1 MMQRHGSKIH
11 STDSKKQGSEILSND
26 INLAER
32 NSREKSNPPSDVI
45 QWLVETGH
53 GVLSTISS
61 KEGIENYPIS
71 SVVPFAITPE
81 GKPYI
86 LIAGIAAHTKNLS
99 ENSKSTLF
107 VSHPNP
113 EGDPQSFWRAS
124 IIGNFKQVKTTPSSS
139 DEDAAL
145 GNSIL
150 VTDEE
155 EEMMLTR
162 YRAQVPNADAYL
174 KTHNFSFW
182 LMDEIIK
189 IRYIAGFG
197 RICWIEG
204 DEYLSKDIHPTF
216 ESSKLESI
224 EHMNEDHVDAMID
237 IYDGYHGKRST
248 SVTMTDID
256 SRGVFL
262 QCQDS
267 NHSFY
272 VPFKKTISEEELRVA
287 IIGLVKQA
295 RIQIKAR

>member
-1 MMQRHGSKIH
+1 M
-11 STDSKKQGSEILSND
+11 SND
-26 INLAER
+26 NELAER

-61 KEGIENYPIS
+61 NEGTEDYPIS

-86 LIAGIAAHTKNLS
+86 LIAGIAAHTKNLRQ
-99 ENSKSTLF
+99 NNKSTLF
-107 VSHPNP
+107 ISHPNP

-124 IIGNFKQVKTTPSSS
+124 IIGNFKEVKTIASSS
-139 DEDAAL
+139 DKAEVAS
-145 GNSIL
+145 GKTMI
-150 VTDEE
+150 VTEEE
-155 EEMMLTR
+155 EEMMLIR

-182 LMDEIIK
+182 LMDDIIK

-204 DEYLSKDIHPTF
+204 DEYLSNEIHPTF
-216 ESSKLESI
+216 QSSKLESI
-224 EHMNEDHVDAMID
+224 EHMNDDHVDAMID
-237 IYDGYHGKRST
+237 IYDGYHGKT
-248 SVTMTDID
+248 SSSVIMTDLD

-267 NHSFY
+267 IHSFY
-272 VPFKKTISEEELRVA
+272 VPFGKTIAEDELRVA
-287 IIGLVKQA
+287 IIKLVKQA
-295 RIQIKAR
+295 RAQIKAR

>member
-1 MMQRHGSKIH
+1 M
-11 STDSKKQGSEILSND
+11 SND
-26 INLAER
+26 SELAER
-32 NSREKSNPPSDVI
+32 NSREKSDPPSDVV

-61 KEGIENYPIS
+61 NEGTEDYPIS

-86 LIAGIAAHTKNLS
+86 LIAGIAAHTKNLRQ
-99 ENSKSTLF
+99 NNKSTLF
-107 VSHPNP
+107 ISHPNP

-124 IIGNFKQVKTTPSSS
+124 IIGNFKEVKTIASSS
-139 DEDAAL
+139 DKAEVAS
-145 GNSIL
+145 GKTMI
-150 VTDEE
+150 VTEEE
-155 EEMMLTR
+155 EEMMLIR

-182 LMDEIIK
+182 LMDDIIK

-204 DEYLSKDIHPTF
+204 DEYLSNEIHPTF
-216 ESSKLESI
+216 QSSKLESI
-224 EHMNEDHVDAMID
+224 EHMNDDHVDAMID
-237 IYDGYHGKRST
+237 IYDGYHGKT
-248 SVTMTDID
+248 SSSVIMTDLD

-267 NHSFY
+267 IHSFY
-272 VPFKKTISEEELRVA
+272 VPFGKTIAEDELRVA

>member
-1 MMQRHGSKIH
+1 M
-11 STDSKKQGSEILSND
+11 SND
-26 INLAER
+26 SELAER
-32 NSREKSNPPSDVI
+32 NSREKSDPPSDVV

-61 KEGIENYPIS
+61 SEGTEDYPIS

-86 LIAGIAAHTKNLS
+86 LIAGIAAHTKNLRQ
-99 ENSKSTLF
+99 NNKSTLF
-107 VSHPNP
+107 ISHPNP

-124 IIGNFKQVKTTPSSS
+124 IIGNFKEVKTIASSS
-139 DEDAAL
+139 DKAEVAL
-145 GNSIL
+145 GKTMI
-150 VTDEE
+150 VTEEE
-155 EEMMLTR
+155 EEMMLIR

-182 LMDEIIK
+182 LMDDIIK

-204 DEYLSKDIHPTF
+204 DEYLSNEIHPTF
-216 ESSKLESI
+216 QSSKLESI
-224 EHMNEDHVDAMID
+224 EHMNDDHVDAMID
-237 IYDGYHGKRST
+237 IYDGYHGKT
-248 SVTMTDID
+248 SSSVIMTDLD

-267 NHSFY
+267 IHSFY
-272 VPFKKTISEEELRVA
+272 VPFGKTIAEDELRVA
-287 IIGLVKQA
+287 IIKLVKQA
-295 RIQIKAR
+295 RAQIKAR

>member
-1 MMQRHGSKIH
+1 MVFSTKNGS
-11 STDSKKQGSEILSND
+11 DFLADD
-26 INLAER
+26 IDMAER

-61 KEGIENYPIS
+61 NKGTEDYPIS

-86 LIAGIAAHTKNLS
+86 LIAGIAAHTKNLRQ
-99 ENSKSTLF
+99 NNKSTLF
-107 VSHPNP
+107 ISHPNP

-124 IIGNFKQVKTTPSSS
+124 IIGNFKEVKTIASSS
-139 DEDAAL
+139 DKAEVAS
-145 GNSIL
+145 GKTII
-150 VTDEE
+150 VTEEE
-155 EEMMLTR
+155 EEMMLIR

-182 LMDEIIK
+182 LMDHIIK

-204 DEYLSKDIHPTF
+204 DEYLSNEIHPTF
-216 ESSKLESI
+216 QSSKLESI
-224 EHMNEDHVDAMID
+224 EHMNDDHVDAMID
-237 IYDGYHGKRST
+237 IYDGYHGKT
-248 SVTMTDID
+248 SSSVIMTDLD

-267 NHSFY
+267 IHSFY
-272 VPFKKTISEEELRVA
+272 VPFGKTIAEDELRVA
-287 IIGLVKQA
+287 IIKLVKQA
-295 RIQIKAR
+295 REQIKAR

>member
-1 MMQRHGSKIH
+1 M
-11 STDSKKQGSEILSND
+11 SND
-26 INLAER
+26 SELAER
-32 NSREKSNPPSDVI
+32 NSREKSDPPSDVV

-61 KEGIENYPIS
+61 NEGTEDYPIS

-86 LIAGIAAHTKNLS
+86 LIAGIAAHTKNLRQ
-99 ENSKSTLF
+99 NNKSTLF
-107 VSHPNP
+107 ISHPNP

-124 IIGNFKQVKTTPSSS
+124 IIGNFKEVKTIASSS
-139 DEDAAL
+139 DKAEVAS
-145 GNSIL
+145 GKTMI
-150 VTDEE
+150 VTEEE
-155 EEMMLTR
+155 EEMMLIR

-182 LMDEIIK
+182 LMDDIIK

-204 DEYLSKDIHPTF
+204 DEYLSNEIHPTF
-216 ESSKLESI
+216 QSSKLESI
-224 EHMNEDHVDAMID
+224 EHMNDDHVDAMID
-237 IYDGYHGKRST
+237 IYDGYHGKT
-248 SVTMTDID
+248 SSSVIMTDLD

-267 NHSFY
+267 IHSFY
-272 VPFKKTISEEELRVA
+272 VPFGKTIAEDELRVA
-287 IIGLVKQA
+287 IIKLVKQA
-295 RIQIKAR
+295 RAQIKAR

>member
-1 MMQRHGSKIH
+1 M
-11 STDSKKQGSEILSND
+11 SND
-26 INLAER
+26 NELAER
-32 NSREKSNPPSDVI
+32 NSREKSNPPLDVI

-61 KEGIENYPIS
+61 NKGTEDYPIA

-86 LIAGIAAHTKNLS
+86 LIAGIAAHTKNLRQ
-99 ENSKSTLF
+99 NNKSTLF
-107 VSHPNP
+107 ISHPNP

-124 IIGNFKQVKTTPSSS
+124 IIGNFKEVKTTATLDGEGTDS
-139 DEDAAL
+139 ETTV
-145 GNSIL
+145 I
-150 VTDEE
+150 VTDLEQD
-155 EEMMLTR
+155 MMLTR

-182 LMDEIIK
+182 LMDDIVK

-224 EHMNEDHVDAMID
+224 EHMNEDHVDAMVD
-237 IYDGYHGKRST
+237 IYDGYHGKTSS
-248 SVTMTDID
+248 SVTMTDLD

-267 NHSFY
+267 IHSFY
-272 VPFKKTISEEELRVA
+272 VPFGKTIAEDELRIA

-295 RIQIKAR
+295 RVQIKAR

>member
-1 MMQRHGSKIH
+1 M
-11 STDSKKQGSEILSND
+11 SND
-26 INLAER
+26 NELAER

-61 KEGIENYPIS
+61 NKGTEDYPIA

-86 LIAGIAAHTKNLS
+86 LIAGIAAHTKNLRQ
-99 ENSKSTLF
+99 NNKSTLF
-107 VSHPNP
+107 ISHPNP

-124 IIGNFKQVKTTPSSS
+124 IIGNFKEVKTTATLDGEGTDS
-139 DEDAAL
+139 ETTV
-145 GNSIL
+145 I
-150 VTDEE
+150 VTDLQQD
-155 EEMMLTR
+155 MMLTR

-182 LMDEIIK
+182 LMDDIVK

-224 EHMNEDHVDAMID
+224 EHMNEDHVDAMVD
-237 IYDGYHGKRST
+237 IYDGYHGKTSS
-248 SVTMTDID
+248 SVTMTDLD

-267 NHSFY
+267 IHSFY
-272 VPFKKTISEEELRVA
+272 VPFGKTIAEDELRIA

-295 RIQIKAR
+295 RVQIKAR

>member
-1 MMQRHGSKIH
+1 M
-11 STDSKKQGSEILSND
+11 SND
-26 INLAER
+26 NELAER

-61 KEGIENYPIS
+61 NKGTEDYPIA

-86 LIAGIAAHTKNLS
+86 LIAGIAAHTKNLRQ
-99 ENSKSTLF
+99 NNKSTLF
-107 VSHPNP
+107 ISHPNP

-124 IIGNFKQVKTTPSSS
+124 IIGNFKEVKTTATLDGEGTDS
-139 DEDAAL
+139 ETTV
-145 GNSIL
+145 I
-150 VTDEE
+150 VTDLEQD
-155 EEMMLTR
+155 MMLTR

-182 LMDEIIK
+182 LMDDIVK

-224 EHMNEDHVDAMID
+224 EHMNEDHVDAMVD
-237 IYDGYHGKRST
+237 IYDGYHGKTSS
-248 SVTMTDID
+248 SVTMTDLD

-267 NHSFY
+267 THSFY
-272 VPFKKTISEEELRVA
+272 VPFGKTIAEDELRIA

-295 RIQIKAR
+295 IVQIKAR

>member
-1 MMQRHGSKIH
+1 M
-11 STDSKKQGSEILSND
+11 SND

-32 NSREKSNPPSDVI
+32 NSREKSDPPSDVI

-61 KEGIENYPIS
+61 NKETEDYPIS

-124 IIGNFKQVKTTPSSS
+124 IIGNFKEVKTTQASS
-139 DEDAAL
+139 EKNAAL
-145 GNSIL
+145 GNTIL
-150 VTDEE
+150 VTNEE

-216 ESSKLESI
+216 QSSKLESI

-237 IYDGYHGKRST
+237 IYDGYHNKSST
-248 SVTMTDID
+248 SVTMTDLD

-267 NHSFY
+267 THSFY
-272 VPFKKTISEEELRVA
+272 VPFGKTIAEDELRVA
-287 IIGLVKQA
+287 IIGLVKHA
-295 RIQIKAR
+295 RVQIKAR

>member
-1 MMQRHGSKIH
+1 M
-11 STDSKKQGSEILSND
+11 SND
-26 INLAER
+26 NELAER

-61 KEGIENYPIS
+61 NEGIEDYPIS

-86 LIAGIAAHTKNLS
+86 LIAGIAAHTKNLKQ
-99 ENSKSTLF
+99 NNKSTLF
-107 VSHPNP
+107 ISHPNP

-124 IIGNFKQVKTTPSSS
+124 IIGNFKEVKTSASSS
-139 DEDAAL
+139 NNEEVAL
-145 GNSIL
+145 GKTII
-150 VTDEE
+150 VTEEE
-155 EEMMLTR
+155 EEMMLIR

-182 LMDEIIK
+182 LMDDIIK

-204 DEYLSKDIHPTF
+204 DEYLSNEIHPTF

-237 IYDGYHGKRST
+237 IYDGYHGKT
-248 SVTMTDID
+248 SSNVIMTDLD

-267 NHSFY
+267 KDCFY
-272 VPFKKTISEEELRVA
+272 VPFGKTIAEDELRLA

-295 RIQIKAR
+295 RLQTKAR

>member
-1 MMQRHGSKIH
+1 M
-11 STDSKKQGSEILSND
+11 SND
-26 INLAER
+26 VDLAER
-32 NSREKSNPPSDVI
+32 NSRDKSNPPSDVI

-61 KEGIENYPIS
+61 NKGTEDYPIS

-86 LIAGIAAHTKNLS
+86 LIAGIAAHTKNLM
-99 ENSKSTLF
+99 ENNKSTLF
-107 VSHPNP
+107 ISHPNP

-124 IIGNFKQVKTTPSSS
+124 IIGNFKEVRTATAPAEEGTDSGNTVIVTASE
-139 DEDAAL
+139 ED
-145 GNSIL
+145 
-150 VTDEE
+150 V
-155 EEMMLTR
+155 MLTR

-182 LMDEIIK
+182 LMDDIIK

-204 DEYLSKDIHPTF
+204 DEYLSNEIHPTF
-216 ESSKLESI
+216 QSSKLESI
-224 EHMNEDHVDAMID
+224 EHMNEDHVDAMVD
-237 IYDGYHGKRST
+237 IYDGYHGKT
-248 SVTMTDID
+248 SSSVIMTDLD

-267 NHSFY
+267 SHCFY
-272 VPFKKTISEEELRVA
+272 VPFGKTIAEDELRIA

-295 RIQIKAR
+295 RAQIKAR

>member
-1 MMQRHGSKIH
+1 M
-11 STDSKKQGSEILSND
+11 SND
-26 INLAER
+26 SELAER
-32 NSREKSNPPSDVI
+32 NSREKSDPPSDVV

-61 KEGIENYPIS
+61 SEGTEDYPIS

-86 LIAGIAAHTKNLS
+86 LIAGIAAHTKNLRQ
-99 ENSKSTLF
+99 NNKSTLF
-107 VSHPNP
+107 ISHPNP

-124 IIGNFKQVKTTPSSS
+124 IIGNFKEVKTIASSS
-139 DEDAAL
+139 DKAEVAL
-145 GNSIL
+145 GKTMI
-150 VTDEE
+150 VTEEE
-155 EEMMLTR
+155 EEMMLIR

-182 LMDEIIK
+182 LMDDIIK

-204 DEYLSKDIHPTF
+204 DEYLSNEIHPTF

-237 IYDGYHGKRST
+237 IYDGYHGKTSS
-248 SVTMTDID
+248 SVTMTDLD
-256 SRGVFL
+256 SRGIFL

-267 NHSFY
+267 THSFY
-272 VPFKKTISEEELRVA
+272 VPFGKTIAEDELRVA
-287 IIGLVKQA
+287 IIKLVKQA
-295 RIQIKAR
+295 REQIKAR

>member
-1 MMQRHGSKIH
+1 M
-11 STDSKKQGSEILSND
+11 SND
-26 INLAER
+26 NELAER

-61 KEGIENYPIS
+61 NKGTEDYPIA

-86 LIAGIAAHTKNLS
+86 LIAGIAAHTKNLRQ
-99 ENSKSTLF
+99 NNKSTLF
-107 VSHPNP
+107 ISHPNP

-124 IIGNFKQVKTTPSSS
+124 IIGNFKEVKTTATLDGEGTDS
-139 DEDAAL
+139 ETTV
-145 GNSIL
+145 I
-150 VTDEE
+150 VTDLEQD
-155 EEMMLTR
+155 MMLTR

-182 LMDEIIK
+182 LMHDIVK

-224 EHMNEDHVDAMID
+224 EHMNEDHVDAMVD
-237 IYDGYHGKRST
+237 IYDGYHGKTSS
-248 SVTMTDID
+248 SVTMTDLD

-267 NHSFY
+267 IHSFY
-272 VPFKKTISEEELRVA
+272 VPFGKTIAEDELRIA

-295 RIQIKAR
+295 RVQIKAR

>member
-1 MMQRHGSKIH
+1 M
-11 STDSKKQGSEILSND
+11 SND
-26 INLAER
+26 SELAER
-32 NSREKSNPPSDVI
+32 NSREKSDPPSDVV

-61 KEGIENYPIS
+61 NEGTEDYPIS

-86 LIAGIAAHTKNLS
+86 LIAGIAAHTKNLRQ
-99 ENSKSTLF
+99 NNKSTLF
-107 VSHPNP
+107 ISHPNP

-124 IIGNFKQVKTTPSSS
+124 IIGNFKEVKTIASSS
-139 DEDAAL
+139 DKAEVAS
-145 GNSIL
+145 GKTMI
-150 VTDEE
+150 VTEEE
-155 EEMMLTR
+155 EEMMLIR

-204 DEYLSKDIHPTF
+204 DEYLSNEIHPTF
-216 ESSKLESI
+216 QSSKLESI
-224 EHMNEDHVDAMID
+224 EHMNDDHVDAMID
-237 IYDGYHGKRST
+237 IYDGYHGKT
-248 SVTMTDID
+248 SSSVIMTDLD
-256 SRGVFL
+256 SRGIFL

-267 NHSFY
+267 THSFY
-272 VPFKKTISEEELRVA
+272 VPFGKTIAEDELRVA
-287 IIGLVKQA
+287 IIRLVKQA

>member
-1 MMQRHGSKIH
+1 
-11 STDSKKQGSEILSND
+11 LSND
-26 INLAER
+26 VDLAER
-32 NSREKSNPPSDVI
+32 NSRDKSNPPADVI

-61 KEGIENYPIS
+61 NKGTEDYPIS

-86 LIAGIAAHTKNLS
+86 LIAGIAAHTKNLM
-99 ENSKSTLF
+99 ENNKSTLF
-107 VSHPNP
+107 ISHPNP

-124 IIGNFKQVKTTPSSS
+124 IIGNFKEVKTTQASS
-139 DEDAAL
+139 EKNAAL
-145 GNSIL
+145 GNTIL
-150 VTDEE
+150 VTNEE

-182 LMDEIIK
+182 LMDDIIK

-216 ESSKLESI
+216 QSSKLESI

-237 IYDGYHGKRST
+237 IYDGYHNKTSS
-248 SVTMTDID
+248 SVTMTDLD

-267 NHSFY
+267 SHCFY
-272 VPFKKTISEEELRVA
+272 VPFGKTIAEDELRIA

-295 RIQIKAR
+295 RVQIKAR

>member
-1 MMQRHGSKIH
+1 M
-11 STDSKKQGSEILSND
+11 SND
-26 INLAER
+26 SELAER

-61 KEGIENYPIS
+61 NEGTEDYPIS

-86 LIAGIAAHTKNLS
+86 LIAGIAAHTKNLRQ
-99 ENSKSTLF
+99 NNKSTLF
-107 VSHPNP
+107 ISHPNP

-124 IIGNFKQVKTTPSSS
+124 IIGNFKEVKTIASSS
-139 DEDAAL
+139 DKAEVAS
-145 GNSIL
+145 GKTMI
-150 VTDEE
+150 VTEEE
-155 EEMMLTR
+155 EEMMLIR

-182 LMDEIIK
+182 LMDDIIK

-204 DEYLSKDIHPTF
+204 DEYLSNEIHPTF
-216 ESSKLESI
+216 QSSKLESI
-224 EHMNEDHVDAMID
+224 EHMNDDHVDAMID
-237 IYDGYHGKRST
+237 IYDGYHGKT
-248 SVTMTDID
+248 SSSVIMTDLD

-267 NHSFY
+267 IHSFY
-272 VPFKKTISEEELRVA
+272 VPFGKTIAEDELRVA
-287 IIGLVKQA
+287 IIKLVKQA
-295 RIQIKAR
+295 RAQIKAR

>member
-1 MMQRHGSKIH
+1 MG
-11 STDSKKQGSEILSND
+11 ND
-26 INLAER
+26 NQLAER

-61 KEGIENYPIS
+61 NKGTEDYPIA

-86 LIAGIAAHTKNLS
+86 LIAGIAAHTKNLRQ
-99 ENSKSTLF
+99 NNKSTLF
-107 VSHPNP
+107 ISHPNP

-124 IIGNFKQVKTTPSSS
+124 IIGNFKEVKTTATLDGEGTDS
-139 DEDAAL
+139 ETTV
-145 GNSIL
+145 I
-150 VTDEE
+150 VTDLEQD
-155 EEMMLTR
+155 MMLTR

-182 LMDEIIK
+182 LMDDIVK

-224 EHMNEDHVDAMID
+224 EHMNEDHVDAMVD
-237 IYDGYHGKRST
+237 IYDGYHGKTSS
-248 SVTMTDID
+248 SVTMTDLD

-267 NHSFY
+267 IHSFY
-272 VPFKKTISEEELRVA
+272 VPFGKTIAEDELRIA

-295 RIQIKAR
+295 RVQIKAR

>member
-1 MMQRHGSKIH
+1 M
-11 STDSKKQGSEILSND
+11 SND
-26 INLAER
+26 SELAER
-32 NSREKSNPPSDVI
+32 NSREKSDPPSDVV

-61 KEGIENYPIS
+61 NEGTEDYPIS

-86 LIAGIAAHTKNLS
+86 LIAGIAAHTKNLRQ
-99 ENSKSTLF
+99 NNKSTLF
-107 VSHPNP
+107 ISHPNP

-124 IIGNFKQVKTTPSSS
+124 IIGNFKEVKTIASSS
-139 DEDAAL
+139 DKAEVAL
-145 GNSIL
+145 GKTMI
-150 VTDEE
+150 VTEEE
-155 EEMMLTR
+155 EEMMLIR

-182 LMDEIIK
+182 LMDDIIK

-204 DEYLSKDIHPTF
+204 DEYLSNEIHPTF
-216 ESSKLESI
+216 QSSKLESI
-224 EHMNEDHVDAMID
+224 EHMNDDHVDAMID
-237 IYDGYHGKRST
+237 IYDGYHGKT
-248 SVTMTDID
+248 SSSVIMTDLD

-267 NHSFY
+267 IHSFY
-272 VPFKKTISEEELRVA
+272 VPFGKTIAEDELRVA
-287 IIGLVKQA
+287 IIKLVKQA
-295 RIQIKAR
+295 RAQIKAR

>member
-1 MMQRHGSKIH
+1 M
-11 STDSKKQGSEILSND
+11 SND
-26 INLAER
+26 IDLAER
-32 NSREKSNPPSDVI
+32 NSRERSDPPSDVI

-61 KEGIENYPIS
+61 EEGLENYPMS

-86 LIAGIAAHTKNLS
+86 LIAGIAAHTRNLS
-99 ENSKSTLF
+99 KNNNSTLF

-124 IIGNFKQVKTTPSSS
+124 IIGNFKQVKTIAPSSNYD
-139 DEDAAL
+139 DESS
-145 GNSIL
+145 GHSIT
-150 VTDEE
+150 VTKEQEE
-155 EEMMLTR
+155 AMLIR

-182 LMDEIIK
+182 LMDDIIK

-204 DEYLSKDIHPTF
+204 EEYLSNAIHPTF

-237 IYDGYHGKRST
+237 IYDGYYNKT
-248 SVTMTDID
+248 SSSVIMTDFD
-256 SRGVFL
+256 SRGIFL
-262 QCQDS
+262 KCQDS
-267 NHSFY
+267 SHGFY
-272 VPFKKTISEEELRVA
+272 VPFGRTIAEDELRVA
-287 IIGLVKQA
+287 IIGLVNQA
-295 RIQIKAR
+295 RAQIKAR

>member
-1 MMQRHGSKIH
+1 MSN
-11 STDSKKQGSEILSND
+11 EIE
-26 INLAER
+26 LAER
-32 NSREKSNPPSDVI
+32 NSREKSNPPSDVV

-61 KEGIENYPIS
+61 MEGIENYPTS

-99 ENSKSTLF
+99 NNNKSTLF
-107 VSHPNP
+107 ISHPNP

-124 IIGNFKQVKTTPSSS
+124 IIGNFKQVKTDESSS
-139 DEDAAL
+139 SSE
-145 GNSIL
+145 G
-150 VTDEE
+150 VTSENTVIVTEE
-155 EEMMLTR
+155 QEKAMLIR
-162 YRAQVPNADAYL
+162 YRTQVPNADTYL

-182 LMDEIIK
+182 LMDDIIK

-204 DEYLSKDIHPTF
+204 DEYLSKEIHPTF

-224 EHMNEDHVDAMID
+224 EHMNDDHVDAMID
-237 IYDGYHGKRST
+237 IYDGYHDRISS
-248 SVTMTDID
+248 SVTMIDLD

-262 QCQDS
+262 QCQDT
-267 NHSFY
+267 NHCFY
-272 VPFKKTISEEELRVA
+272 VPFGRTIAEDELRMA

-295 RIQIKAR
+295 RAQIKAR

>member
-1 MMQRHGSKIH
+1 M
-11 STDSKKQGSEILSND
+11 SND
-26 INLAER
+26 NELAER

-61 KEGIENYPIS
+61 NEGTEDYPIS
-71 SVVPFAITPE
+71 SVVPFAITSE

-86 LIAGIAAHTKNLS
+86 LIAGIAAHTKNLRQ
-99 ENSKSTLF
+99 NNKSTLF
-107 VSHPNP
+107 ISHPNP

-124 IIGNFKQVKTTPSSS
+124 IIGNFKEVKTIDSSS
-139 DEDAAL
+139 NNEEVAS
-145 GNSIL
+145 GKTII
-150 VTDEE
+150 VTEEE
-155 EEMMLTR
+155 EEMMLIR

-182 LMDEIIK
+182 LMDDIIK

-204 DEYLSKDIHPTF
+204 DEYLSNEIHPTF

-237 IYDGYHGKRST
+237 IYDGYHNKT
-248 SVTMTDID
+248 SSNVTMTDLD

-267 NHSFY
+267 IHSFY
-272 VPFKKTISEEELRVA
+272 VPFGKTIAEDELRVA